1 METTKETPTLVEKSA
16 PKLRYL
22 SIDVFRGATIVAM
35 VFVNFVAEY
44 SAIPWWSKHVAD
56 VGLTYVDL
64 VAPFFIF
71 AIALTYH
78 QSYRR
83 SLEQNG
89 LVETFLKFIRRYFAL
104 LGIGLLAG
112 MTFTPS
118 AIIFGWSALPAIGL
132 AGAFTFVFIRFPR
145 KARLI
150 IGLLLLVAYQIT
162 LQSSVVVDG
171 VVMTIS
177 DWNLSDVHG
186 GFIGG
191 FGFGIMM
198 LLGTVVCEA
207 FETKR
212 MNDFLWFG
220 SIITAAGVMFHFL
233 MGINNPLWG
242 ISKNRVSMPYILIS
256 VGLASLC
263 FYFVW
268 FMYDNRQVT
277 HGSSRFFLQQGK
289 NSLFLY
295 LIHALILEGLS
306 ALVPVD
312 TELFI
317 VLLAATGAIM
327 SVWLIAI
334 GLDKKHIYLII

>member
-1 METTKETPTLVEKSA
+1 METSVKKSPEK
-16 PKLRYL
+16 PRYL
-22 SIDVFRGATIVAM
+22 SMDAFRGATIVAM

-44 SAIPWWSKHVAD
+44 SAVPWWSKHVAD

-83 SLEQNG
+83 SLQQNG
-89 LVETFLKFIRRYFAL
+89 SVETFLKFIRRYFAL

-112 MTFTPS
+112 MAFTPS
-118 AIIFGWSALPAIGL
+118 AIVFGWSALPAIGL
-132 AGAFTFVFIRFPR
+132 AGAFTFLFIRFPR
-145 KARLI
+145 KVRLC
-150 IGLLLLVAYQIT
+150 IGIALLAVYQIA
-162 LQSSVVVDG
+162 LQSTIVVEG
-171 VVMTIS
+171 VPITIS
-177 DWNLSDVHG
+177 DWNLSDIHG

-198 LLGTVVCEA
+198 VLSTVVCEA

-220 SIITAAGVMFHFL
+220 SIFSAAGIVTHF
-233 MGINNPLWG
+233 IWG
-242 ISKNRVSMPYILIS
+242 ISKNRVSAPYILIS

-263 FYFVW
+263 FYLVW
-268 FMYDNRQVT
+268 YLYDIRQVT
-277 HGSSRFFLQQGK
+277 HGSSRFLQPQGK

-295 LIHALILEGLS
+295 LIHALILE
-306 ALVPVD
+306 ALYAIVPVEAD
-312 TELFI
+312 LFI
-317 VLLAATGAIM
+317 VLLAAVGAIA

-334 GLDKKHIYLII
+334 WLDKKRLYLIL